1 MSTDVADLVRRH
13 FNTHD
18 TFARHMGIEVIE
30 VKPGYAKAV
39 MPLETSH
46 KNGVGLAHGGAIFGL
61 ADVAFGGA
69 SNSSGEVALGI
80 VSSINYMSAGKIGPL
95 TAEAKELR
103 RSRRL
108 GHYEV
113 LVFDGN
119 GALMAVCRATAYFR
133 GDVLPGTPAGQPARV
148 TPESSA

>member
-1 MSTDVADLVRRH
+1 MSTDTCDLVRRH
-13 FNTHD
+13 FDAHD

-30 VKPGYAKAV
+30 VKPGYAKAT
-39 MPLETSH
+39 MPLGLPQ

-69 SNSSGEVALGI
+69 CNARGEVALGI

-95 TAEAKELR
+95 TAEARELH
-103 RSRRL
+103 RSRKL

-113 LVFDGN
+113 LVFDGE
-119 GALMAVCRATAYFR
+119 GVLMAVCRATAYYR
-133 GDVLPGTPAGQPARV
+133 GDMLPVMSEA
-148 TPESSA
+148 

>member
-1 MSTDVADLVRRH
+1 MTTDVSDLVRRH

-18 TFARHMGIEVIE
+18 TFARHLDIEVVE

-39 MPLETSH
+39 MPLETPQ

-61 ADVAFGGA
+61 ADIAFGGA
-69 SNSSGEVALGI
+69 CCSSGEVALGV
-80 VSSINYMSAGKIGPL
+80 VSSINYLSAGKKGPL

-103 RSRRL
+103 RSRKL

-113 LVFDGN
+113 LVFDGD

-133 GDVLPGTPAGQPARV
+133 GDLFPGMPGG
-148 TPESSA
+148 

>member
-1 MSTDVADLVRRH
+1 MATNVHELVRGH

-18 TFARHMGIEVIE
+18 TFAVHLGIEVVE
-30 VKPGYAKAV
+30 VKPGYARAV
-39 MPLETSH
+39 MPLETPQ

-69 SNSSGEVALGI
+69 CCSSGEVALGV
-80 VSSINYMSAGKIGPL
+80 VSSINYLAAGKTGPL

-103 RSRRL
+103 RSRKL

-113 LVFDGN
+113 LVFDGD
-119 GALMAVCRATAYFR
+119 GVLMAACRATAYFR
-133 GDVLPGTPAGQPARV
+133 GDVFPGMPDG
-148 TPESSA
+148 

>member
-1 MSTDVADLVRRH
+1 MDSFERVRRH

-18 TFARHMGIEVIE
+18 TFARHMGIEMLE

-39 MPLETSH
+39 MPLETPQ

-69 SNSSGEVALGI
+69 SNATGKVALGI
-80 VSSINYMSAGKIGPL
+80 VSTINYMSAGKIGPL
-95 TAEAKELR
+95 TAEAKELH
-103 RSRRL
+103 RSRKL

-113 LVFDGN
+113 SIFDGN
-119 GALMAVCRATAYFR
+119 NELMAVCRATAYFR
-133 GDVLPGTPAGQPARV
+133 GDSLPGM
-148 TPESSA
+148 PEG

>member
-1 MSTDVADLVRRH
+1 MTMDTCELVRRH

-18 TFARHMGIEVIE
+18 TFARHMGMEILE

-39 MPLETSH
+39 MPLEAPQ

-69 SNSSGEVALGI
+69 CNAAGKVALGI
-80 VSSINYMSAGKIGPL
+80 VSSINYMSAGKTGPL
-95 TAEAKELR
+95 TAEAKELH
-103 RSRRL
+103 RSHKL

-113 LVFDGN
+113 RVFDGN
-119 GALMAVCRATAYFR
+119 DVLMAVCRATAYFR
-133 GDVLPGTPAGQPARV
+133 GDSLPGM
-148 TPESSA
+148 PEG

>member
-1 MSTDVADLVRRH
+1 MSTDTSDLVRRH
-13 FNTHD
+13 FRTHD
-18 TFARHMGIEVIE
+18 TFARHMGIEMLE

-39 MPLETSH
+39 MPLEAPQ
-46 KNGVGLAHGGAIFGL
+46 KNGLGLAHGGAVFGL

-80 VSSINYMSAGKIGPL
+80 VSSINYMAAGKTGPL
-95 TAEAKELR
+95 TAEARELH
-103 RSRRL
+103 RSRKL

-119 GALMAVCRATAYFR
+119 DALIAVGRATAYFR
-133 GDVLPGTPAGQPARV
+133 GDVLPGVPDG
-148 TPESSA
+148 